1 MNRQWKRYDQ
11 LMEKCYLGMAGGG
24 TDIKDWNDCFDV
36 LIQIIENER
45 ESNPDFG
52 RELDLLDDE
61 TDYRHDVQG
70 WIEDYLD
77 ELDMR
82 EMYSRLETV
91 CRKLLKIFE
100 WKEEYP
106 SDIRFMLASALGN
119 QGRVEEARK
128 YCEDWETQEKDNPL
142 AAAALIYSMLSMKDY
157 EGAEEIVRQ
166 HIEEDTIC
174 SEENDVIFT
183 AALQLYKA
191 NGNKKMEK
199 KMDDALEEYDKALER
214 YLMGLDDEEL
224 EFGDMNW
231 EMDEDDLPFD

>member
-1 MNRQWKRYDQ
+1 MTSLWRNVIW
-11 LMEKCYLGMAGGG
+11 
-24 TDIKDWNDCFDV
+24 
-36 LIQIIENER
+36 
-45 ESNPDFG
+45 
-52 RELDLLDDE
+52 
-61 TDYRHDVQG
+61 G
-70 WIEDYLD
+70 WL
-77 ELDMR
+77 
-82 EMYSRLETV
+82 
-91 CRKLLKIFE
+91 
-100 WKEEYP
+100 
-106 SDIRFMLASALGN
+106 
-119 QGRVEEARK
+119 EEARK
-128 YCEDWETQEKDNPL
+128 YCEDWEAQEKDNPL
-142 AAAALIYSMLSMKDY
+142 AAAALIYSLRRMKDY

-231 EMDEDDLPFD
+231 EMDDDDLPFN

>member
-45 ESNPDFG
+45 ESNPDSG

-142 AAAALIYSMLSMKDY
+142 AAAALIYSLLRMKDY

-214 YLMGLDDEEL
+214 YFMGLDDEGL

>member
-1 MNRQWKRYDQ
+1 MNRQWKKYDQ
-11 LMEKCYLGMAGGG
+11 LMENCYLGIAGG
-24 TDIKDWNDCFDV
+24 DSVINEWNDCFDV

-45 ESNPDFG
+45 ENNPNFG

-70 WIEDYLD
+70 WLGDYLD

-82 EMYSRLETV
+82 EMYPRLEAV
-91 CRKLLKIFE
+91 CWKLLKIFD

-106 SDIRFMLASALGN
+106 SEIRFMLASAMGS
-119 QGRVEEARK
+119 QGKVEEARK
-128 YCEDWETQEKDNPL
+128 YCEDWEAQEKDNPL
-142 AAAALIYSMLSMKDY
+142 AAAALIYSRIRIKDY

-166 HIEEDTIC
+166 HISEDTAC

-183 AALQLYKA
+183 AAHQLYKA

-199 KMDDALEEYDKALER
+199 KMDAALKEYDKALER
-214 YLMGLDDEEL
+214 YLMGLDGEDL
-224 EFGDMNW
+224 EFGDMDW
-231 EMDEDDLPFD
+231 EIDEDDLPFN